1 MKKIISKVFTI
12 LLIVFFVLLGFSY
25 IDTITHNDPTNENYG
40 DYSKMNIIVQ
50 LYEWVVLK
58 RKEVFY
64 YEKFIF

>member
-12 LLIVFFVLLGFSY
+12 LLIMFFVLLGFSY
-25 IDTITHNDPTNENYG
+25 IDTITHNNPANENYG

-50 LYEWVVLK
+50 LYEWVAPK

-64 YEKFIF
+64 YEKLLF